1 MLADTRIS
9 RPKRWDTPFGADM
22 TDENVVRAVAL
33 PLLANID
40 DARFSET
47 LSLHN
52 ILKYDS
58 RIIECKRGDIVVREG
73 DYGHSVFFPISG
85 NLRVIIRLAP
95 EIEAS
100 EPILSTKS
108 HRGRR
113 TGIWAAIKRAWY
125 NPTIPEVRKYH
136 KQGGI
141 SDYLRQVGDGEE
153 QESRPYISNVER
165 LLEACETVEIAATD
179 NDIVGEIAALTRS
192 IRTASIF
199 AETDCTLL
207 ELRWQGLRDIRK
219 QDKNFR
225 AFIDE
230 RYKDRA
236 MLRQLQELPILQHL
250 DREILEEIITYTSFE
265 SYGDFEWNRSY
276 QKADQRDW
284 DTVIEKE
291 PIVAEGGH
299 YADGLLIVC
308 AGFGRVSDNLD
319 RGERTLD
326 YLSRNGMFGLEE
338 LTEHWRTG
346 EEVPLK
352 KSLRA
357 IGYLDILRIPTA
369 LVEKYIL
376 PNLPE
381 NMLPAEPEDDA
392 LPWDSADMPDRLQQ
406 SLIDFFINNRT
417 INGSKTM
424 LINTSRC
431 VNCDD
436 CVRACAVT
444 HNNNP
449 RFVRHGPSEDNI
461 MIANACMHCVDPV
474 CLIGCPTGAIQRDQN
489 TGNIVINDTTCI
501 GCGTCAN
508 SCPYDNIRLVEIRDV
523 RGAFI
528 HDTDTQTRIVKAT
541 KCDFCQD
548 LLVSPAC
555 QAACPHDALV
565 RIDMN
570 DRTALLDWLSR

>member
-1 MLADTRIS
+1 MLADTTIS

-22 TDENVVRAVAL
+22 TDENVDRAIAL
-33 PLLANID
+33 PLLADID
-40 DARFSET
+40 DSRFSGT
-47 LSLHN
+47 LSLRN

-85 NLRVIIRLAP
+85 NLRVITRMAP
-95 EIEAS
+95 EIEVS
-100 EPILSTKS
+100 EPILSTKLQ
-108 HRGRR
+108 RRRR
-113 TGIWAAIKRAWY
+113 TGVWAAIKRAWY
-125 NPTIPEVRKYH
+125 NPMIPEVRKYH
-136 KQGGI
+136 KQGGM
-141 SDYLRQVGDGEE
+141 SDYLRRVGDGEE
-153 QESRPYISNVER
+153 QASRPFIGDVDR
-165 LLEACETVEIAATD
+165 VLKTCETVDIAATD

-199 AETDCTLL
+199 AETDSTLL

-230 RYKDRA
+230 RYRDRA
-236 MLRQLQELPILQHL
+236 MLRQLQELPLLQHL
-250 DREILEEIITYTSFE
+250 DREILEEIIKHTSFE

-284 DTVIEKE
+284 DAVIEKE
-291 PIVAEGGH
+291 PIVAEVGH
-299 YADGLLIVC
+299 YADGLLVVC
-308 AGFGRVSDNLD
+308 AGFGRVSDNMD
-319 RGERTLD
+319 RGERTLN

-338 LTEHWRTG
+338 LAEAWLSG
-346 EEVPLK
+346 QEVPLK

-369 LVEKYIL
+369 LVEEYIL
-376 PNLPE
+376 PNLPK
-381 NMLPAEPEDDA
+381 DA
-392 LPWDSADMPDRLQQ
+392 LPKGIGEDTPPWENSAAPDRLQQ
-406 SLIDFFINNRT
+406 SLVDFFINNRT

-431 VNCDD
+431 VSCDD
-436 CVRACAVT
+436 CVRACAVA

-449 RFVRHGPSEDNI
+449 RFIRHGPTEDNI

-501 GCGTCAN
+501 GCGVCAG
-508 SCPYDNIRLVEIRDV
+508 SCPYDNIRLVEIRDI

-528 HDTDTQTRIVKAT
+528 YDTDTQTRIVKAT

-555 QAACPHDALV
+555 QQACPHDALV

-570 DRTALLDWLSR
+570 DRAALLDWLDR

>member
-1 MLADTRIS
+1 
-9 RPKRWDTPFGADM
+9 M
-22 TDENVVRAVAL
+22 TDENVNRAIAL
-33 PLLANID
+33 PLLAGID
-40 DARFSET
+40 GSRFSDT
-47 LSLHN
+47 LSLRN

-58 RIIECKRGDIVVREG
+58 RIIECKRGDIIVREG

-85 NLRVIIRLAP
+85 NLRVITRLAP

-100 EPILSTKS
+100 EPVLSIKM
-108 HRGRR
+108 RRWRR

-125 NPTIPEVRKYH
+125 NPSIPEIRKYH
-136 KQGGI
+136 KQSGI
-141 SDYLRQVGDGEE
+141 SSYLRQVGDGDE
-153 QESRPYISNVER
+153 QESRPYIKDVAKV
-165 LLEACETVEIAATD
+165 LEACETVDIAATD

-192 IRTASIF
+192 IRTATIF
-199 AETDCTLL
+199 SETESTLL

-225 AFIDE
+225 TFIDD
-230 RYKDRA
+230 RYRDRA
-236 MLRQLQELPILQHL
+236 MLRQLQELPLLQHL
-250 DREILEEIITYTSFE
+250 DRKVLEQIIMHTSFE

-284 DTVIEKE
+284 DTVIKKE
-291 PIVAEGGH
+291 PVVAEAGH

-319 RGERTLD
+319 RGERTLE

-338 LTEHWRTG
+338 LAERWQTG

-381 NMLPAEPEDDA
+381 DTLPKENGESSV
-392 LPWDSADMPDRLQQ
+392 PWEGTDMPDRLQQ

-417 INGSKTM
+417 INGSRAM

-431 VNCDD
+431 TSCDD
-436 CVRACAVT
+436 CVRACAVA
-444 HNNNP
+444 HNNNA
-449 RFVRHGPSEDNI
+449 RFVRHGPTEDNI
-461 MIANACMHCVDPV
+461 MVANACMHCVDPV

-523 RGAFI
+523 NGAFI
-528 HDTDTQTRIVKAT
+528 HDTDTQTRIQKAT

-555 QAACPHDALV
+555 QQACPHDALV

-570 DRTALLDWLSR
+570 DRKALLDWLSR

>member
-1 MLADTRIS
+1 M
-9 RPKRWDTPFGADM
+9 
-22 TDENVVRAVAL
+22 AL
-33 PLLANID
+33 PLLADID
-40 DARFSET
+40 ETRFSDT
-47 LSLHN
+47 LSLRN

-58 RIIECKRGDIVVREG
+58 RVIECKRGDIIVREG

-85 NLRVIIRLAP
+85 NLRVITRLAP
-95 EIEAS
+95 EIGAS
-100 EPILSTKS
+100 EPILSMKQY
-108 HRGRR
+108 RGRR

-125 NPTIPEVRKYH
+125 NPTISEVRKYH
-136 KQGGI
+136 RQGGI

-153 QESRPYISNVER
+153 QD
-165 LLEACETVEIAATD
+165 IASTD

-192 IRTASIF
+192 IRTATIF
-199 AETDCTLL
+199 SETDSTLL

-225 AFIDE
+225 AFIDD
-230 RYKDRA
+230 RYRDRA
-236 MLRQLQELPILQHL
+236 MLRQLQELPLLQQL
-250 DREILEEIITYTSFE
+250 DRSILEKIIKHTLFE

-291 PIVAEGGH
+291 PIVAEAGH
-299 YADGLLIVC
+299 YADGLLVVC
-308 AGFGRVSDNLD
+308 AGFGRVSDHLD

-338 LTEHWRTG
+338 LIEHWQTG
-346 EEVPLK
+346 KDVPLK
-352 KSLRA
+352 KNLRA

-376 PNLPE
+376 PNLPKD
-381 NMLPAEPEDDA
+381 LIPEKIDEDTLTWEA
-392 LPWDSADMPDRLQQ
+392 SGKQDRLQQ

-417 INGSKTM
+417 INGSRTM

-431 VNCDD
+431 INCDD
-436 CVRACAVT
+436 CVRACAVA

-449 RFVRHGPSEDNI
+449 RFVRHGPTEDNV

-474 CLIGCPTGAIQRDQN
+474 CLIGCPTGAIQRDKN
-489 TGNIVINDTTCI
+489 TGNIIINDTTCI

-508 SCPYDNIRLVEIRDV
+508 SCPYDNIRMVEIRDV
-523 RGAFI
+523 NGAFI
-528 HDTDTQTRIVKAT
+528 HDTDTQTRIQKAT
-541 KCDFCQD
+541 KCDYCQD

-555 QAACPHDALV
+555 QRACPHDALI

-570 DRTALLDWLSR
+570 DRSALLDWLSR

>member
-1 MLADTRIS
+1 MLADTLIS
-9 RPKRWDTPFGADM
+9 RPKRWDTPFGPDM
-22 TDENVVRAVAL
+22 TDENVDRVIAL
-33 PLLANID
+33 PLLADID
-40 DARFSET
+40 AERFSNT
-47 LSLHN
+47 LSLRN
-52 ILKYDS
+52 ILKHDS

-73 DYGHSVFFPISG
+73 DYGHSVFFPMSG
-85 NLRVIIRLAP
+85 NLRVITRLSA
-95 EIEAS
+95 IVEAS
-100 EPILSTKS
+100 EPILSANTQ
-108 HRGRR
+108 RGRR
-113 TGIWAAIKRAWY
+113 TGLWAAIKRAWF
-125 NPTIPEVRKYH
+125 NPAIPEVRKYH

-141 SDYLRQVGDGEE
+141 SDYLRRVGDGTE
-153 QESRPYISNVER
+153 QESRPYVSNVEQV
-165 LLEACETVEIAATD
+165 LETCETVDIDSTD

-199 AETDCTLL
+199 AETNCTLL

-219 QDKNFR
+219 QDRDFR
-225 AFIDE
+225 IFIDD
-230 RYKDRA
+230 RYRDRA
-236 MLRQLQELPILQHL
+236 MLRQLQELPLLQHL
-250 DREILEEIITYTSFE
+250 DRKVLEEIIKHTLFE

-284 DTVIEKE
+284 DSVIEKE

-299 YADGLLIVC
+299 YTDGLLIVC

-338 LTEHWRTG
+338 LAEHWHTG

-376 PNLPE
+376 PNLPTDMRPHI
-381 NMLPAEPEDDA
+381 NDDDA
-392 LPWDSADMPDRLQQ
+392 LPWEGSDTPDRLQQ

-436 CVRACAVT
+436 CVRACAVA

-449 RFVRHGPSEDNI
+449 RFVQHGPTEDNI

-474 CLIGCPTGAIQRDQN
+474 CLIGCPTGAIQRDQSS
-489 TGNIVINDTTCI
+489 GNIIINDTTCI
-501 GCGTCAN
+501 GCGTCAS
-508 SCPYDNIRLVEIRDV
+508 SCPYDNIQLVEIRDV
-523 RGAFI
+523 RGSFI
-528 HDTDTQTRIVKAT
+528 HDADSGSRIVKAT
-541 KCDFCQD
+541 KCDLCQD
-548 LLVSPAC
+548 LLVSP
-555 QAACPHDALV
+555 
-565 RIDMN
+565 
-570 DRTALLDWLSR
+570 